1 MQLRTFLA
9 LGFLLALPVVGL
21 AQGPLTPPPGA
32 PAPTMKSLSD
42 LDAKLTA
49 LVAKADPRT
58 PLSQAT
64 MDAAGGHITINTS
77 GSYYLT
83 SNLTNATNPGW
94 AWVIN
99 ITAPDVTLDL
109 NGYTVSITGN
119 ASYAVY
125 ISAPAGGVVISNVT
139 VRNGTLLGPKI
150 RTAGANPWN
159 ATFTGGGGF
168 SRGIY
173 CQKLT
178 GTGSNHFR
186 FEGVTAR
193 GFSNGFDLN
202 DSGFEQNGGRA
213 ILSRCHAIDCEG
225 AGVIGQFLDLA
236 DVVVSG
242 CNTHGIRADYSTLER
257 IVIERCGGD
266 GVVGGSNTLRGV
278 AVNNL
283 GGTGF
288 QLGGNSRASDIVVSN
303 AARGVFGTLI
313 TLQGVS
319 AQNNRGHGLEVSSS
333 TASGFMLCGN
343 TGSGLSGSHNILTT
357 GISQGNGGHGL
368 DLLYSTI
375 SGFTLSGNTNSG
387 LSGNYN
393 SLTDGIIQGNI
404 SHGIYSP
411 GSSVRN
417 VTASSN
423 GDAGIYCDNSSITGC
438 VAHNNA
444 ADGIRG
450 ISSVLADC
458 RAYAND
464 TTPGGY
470 AGVGIAWGSGK
481 ITNSLADTASP
492 AIP

>member
-1 MQLRTFLA
+1 MQLRTFIA
-9 LGFLLALPVVGL
+9 LGSLLTLPVVGL
-21 AQGPLTPPPGA
+21 AQGPLTPPPGT

-42 LDAKLTA
+42 LDAKLTT
-49 LVAKADPRT
+49 LLAKADPRT

-77 GSYYLT
+77 GSYYLS

-109 NGYTVSITGN
+109 NGYTVSLTGN

-125 ISAPAGGVVISNVT
+125 VSAPAGGIAISNVT

-159 ATFTGGGGF
+159 ATFTGSSAF

-202 DSGFEQNGGRA
+202 ESGFEQNGGRA

-225 AGVIGQFLDLA
+225 AGILGQFLDLA

-242 CNTHGIRADYSTLER
+242 CNTNGIRADYSTLER
-257 IVIERCGGD
+257 VVIERCGGD
-266 GVVGGSNTLRGV
+266 GVVGGSNILRGV

-288 QLGGNSRASDIVVSN
+288 QLGANSRATDIVVSN
-303 AARGVFGTLI
+303 AARGVFGSLI

-319 AQNNRGHGLEVSSS
+319 AQSNRGHGLEISGS
-333 TASGFMLCGN
+333 TASGFVLCGN
-343 TGSGLSGSHNILTT
+343 TGSGLTGSYNILTDGT
-357 GISQGNGGHGL
+357 SQGNAMHGL
-368 DLLYSTI
+368 EI
-375 SGFTLSGNTNSG
+375 
-387 LSGNYN
+387 YN
-393 SLTDGIIQGNI
+393 STASDFMLSSNTGYGLYGSNNTLANGTSQGNI
-404 SHGIYSP
+404 SHGII
-411 GSSVRN
+411 SSDSSIRN
-417 VTASSN
+417 VNAFSN
-423 GDAGIYCDNSSITGC
+423 RGAGIYCDNSSITGC
-438 VAHNNA
+438 AAHNNGD
-444 ADGIRG
+444 DGIRG
-450 ISSVLADC
+450 ISSILADC

-464 TTPGGY
+464 TTAGGY
-470 AGVGIAWGSGK
+470 AAVGIAWSGGK

-492 AIP
+492 VIP